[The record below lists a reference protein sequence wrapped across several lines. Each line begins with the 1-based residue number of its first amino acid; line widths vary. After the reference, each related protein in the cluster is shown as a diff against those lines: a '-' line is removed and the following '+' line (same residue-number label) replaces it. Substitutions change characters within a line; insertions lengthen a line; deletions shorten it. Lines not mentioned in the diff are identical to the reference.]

1 MRSFRKIPAALA
13 LLTALSLCACGNE
26 DTSDNS
32 TALSSETS
40 TAVSS
45 ETTTA
50 LPASKAEGNTGTTA
64 SEPALTDRS
73 ETVTSAETTAPPK
86 ETTSAETTA
95 ESEKTTTSAE
105 KTTTA
110 AISTAEPPKPPESSK
125 IKIRRTAEV
134 YEKITVGELFRSS
147 DGEIVNKSDIVDTD
161 EVGNFKITV
170 QRRDGNRIVEETA
183 AYKVADTTDPL
194 LINGGWKVYLDLGES
209 LDLDNYVGYADN
221 YDDSPK
227 LTYTGKVDTSS
238 CGTYPITATVTDSSG
253 NKTSWDLKIIVTDPN
268 EQGGTGGS
276 GGSGGDRE
284 PDPGDP
290 FAEFTEKYA
299 ADGVSFGIDVSK
311 WQGDIDFK
319 AVKAAGADFVIIRVG
334 HCYDE
339 ISKDKYFEANLKNA
353 KAAGLQVGVYLYTTA
368 TDADEAREHARW
380 IVDQLRGVSLEMPI
394 VFDWESFDNFQ
405 QYDISIHDLN
415 EVYLA
420 FADEVS
426 TLGYKPMLY
435 GSKNRMNT
443 IWSDEAKAAAPVWL
457 AHYTEQT
464 DYEGDYMM
472 WQASCT
478 GRIAGIDGD
487 VDLDI
492 LYN

>member
-1 MRSFRKIPAALA
+1 MRLFRKIPAALA
-13 LLTALSLCACGNE
+13 LLTVLSLCACGNE
-26 DTSDNS
+26 DASENS
-32 TALSSETS
+32 TALSSEPP
-40 TAVSS
+40 TAASS
-45 ETTTA
+45 ETTTS
-50 LPASKAEGNTGTTA
+50 ASTTESSSDTDTTVSETAVTTG
-64 SEPALTDRS
+64 S
-73 ETVTSAETTAPPK
+73 ETVTSVETTSPPK
-86 ETTSAETTA
+86 ETATSEITNKT
-95 ESEKTTTSAE
+95 EKTTTSAE
-105 KTTTA
+105 KTTTKTTT
-110 AISTAEPPKPPESSK
+110 TAKPQLPESGK
-125 IKIRRTAEV
+125 IKSQKTAEV
-134 YEKITVGELFRSS
+134 YERITVGELFSSS
-147 DGEIVNKSDIVDTD
+147 DGEIVNRDDIVDTD
-161 EVGNFKITV
+161 EIGDFTITV
-170 QRRDGNRIVEETA
+170 KRKDGNRIIEETA
-183 AYKVADTTDPL
+183 KYKVADTTEPL
-194 LINGGWKVYLDLGES
+194 LINGGWKVYLDLGET
-209 LDLDNYVGYADN
+209 LDLDDYVGYADN

-227 LTYTGKVDTSS
+227 LTYTGKVNTDS
-238 CGTYPITATVTDSSG
+238 CGTYPITATVTDGSG
-253 NKTSWDLKIIVTDPN
+253 NKTSWDLKVIVSDPN
-268 EQGGTGGS
+268 EQGGSGGS

-290 FAEFTEKYA
+290 FADFTKKYA

-334 HCYDE
+334 HCYDD
-339 ISKDKYFEANLKNA
+339 ISKDKYFDANLKNA
-353 KAAGLQVGVYLYTTA
+353 KAAGLKVGVYLYTTA

-380 IVDQLRGVSLEMPI
+380 IVDQLGGASLEMPI

-420 FADEVS
+420 FADEVKK
-426 TLGYKPMLY
+426 LGFKPMLY